1 MSDYLGTILLSGFL
15 SSVTAACITLYFQ
28 RRTARLDRKLDCL
41 RRVAAFRSVP
51 PKKEWLEALNEIC
64 ITFNGSEEVMNA
76 LAKFERDIRATG
88 GHKNELLVDLIKAM
102 MDDLKLSRV
111 KFDEEFLLRPFGS
124 KLAG

>member
-1 MSDYLGTILLSGFL
+1 
-15 SSVTAACITLYFQ
+15 
-28 RRTARLDRKLDCL
+28 
-41 RRVAAFRSVP
+41 
-51 PKKEWLEALNEIC
+51 
-64 ITFNGSEEVMNA
+64 MNA